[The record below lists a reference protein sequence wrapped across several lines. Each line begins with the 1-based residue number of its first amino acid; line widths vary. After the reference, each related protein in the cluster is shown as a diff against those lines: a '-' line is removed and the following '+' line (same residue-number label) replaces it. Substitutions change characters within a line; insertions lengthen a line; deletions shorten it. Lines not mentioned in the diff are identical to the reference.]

1 MDLDKRKTTDVRT
14 LVRMSA
20 FRFGARRKG
29 RSFDRGWAF
38 PRSRGLTLLEVL
50 LSLGLIAILLSALG
64 AAVDFHYRVV
74 QSARRQVEEAQLA
87 RALLERIAQDIRGA
101 VSYDPVNFE
110 ELIPGMVTQS
120 GSSNLSSL
128 AEEAGIDP
136 SLLSDSS
143 GGLSTSS
150 SESDWSSST
159 LPRSVPGLY
168 GGTDWIEVDVSRLPR
183 PDQLQSEYA
192 LSADGL
198 LVDRVSDVKTVAYF
212 VLSPEETINY
222 SFVSMPG
229 VSGFD
234 QRGGLVRRE
243 LDRAVTVYAAST
255 GELESVDQQL
265 QPIASEVAAIEFAYF
280 DGSSW
285 CDSWDS
291 DAEGSLPKAVE
302 IRLYIRSLQQPRS
315 MNGSTL
321 TGLSPIADTT
331 SANSGTSSL
340 GLLGDLSD
348 CRVYRT
354 VVYLP
359 AAHQTGLLGAT
370 ADSESEGEAGAS
382 ETGEEM
388 TPEEESQEEPPPEEM
403 PEGFEEGPGMGPGPG
418 GESGGGRGEDQ
429 GDRGRGGDRGGGR
442 GDRGEGRG
450 GPGFGGDR
458 GGEFGGRGPGEG
470 GGPGGF
476 EPGGPRGPGGP
487 GGGFGGDRGGGNSG
501 GPPGGF
507 GPGGGFGGGRP
518 GGGFGGG
525 GFGGGAGPSGGFAP
539 GGGGPPSGGFGGGG
553 FGGGSGGSA
562 GGRPSGGFA
571 PGGGFGGG
579 GFGGGAGPSGGFAPG
594 GAGPGGGGFGG
605 LPGGGGRQ

>member
-1 MDLDKRKTTDVRT
+1 MDSGKRQRGFVQPSRWSVALRLGGWKKYQRHQ
-14 LVRMSA
+14 
-20 FRFGARRKG
+20 ARG
-29 RSFDRGWAF
+29 RCCA
-38 PRSRGLTLLEVL
+38 RGLTLLEVL

-101 VSYDPVNFE
+101 VAYDPVNFE
-110 ELIPGMVTQS
+110 KLIPGLVTQS
-120 GSSNLSSL
+120 GSSGLSSL

-136 SLLSDSS
+136 SLFSDSGSDMSIS
-143 GGLSTSS
+143 GLAG
-150 SESDWSSST
+150 DWSSTT

-168 GGTDWIEVDVSRLPR
+168 GGADWIAVDVSRLPR
-183 PDQLQSEYA
+183 PDQLQSEYT

-198 LVDRVSDVKTVAYF
+198 LMDRVSDVKTVAYF

-229 VSGFD
+229 VVGFD
-234 QRGGLVRRE
+234 QQGGLVRRE
-243 LDRAVTVYAAST
+243 LDRAVTAYAATT

-291 DAEGSLPKAVE
+291 DANGSLPKAVE
-302 IRLYIRSLQQPRS
+302 IRLYIRSLQQSRS
-315 MNGSTL
+315 VNGNTIS
-321 TGLSPIADTT
+321 GLSPIAETT
-331 SANSGTSSL
+331 GSSTGVSSL

-359 AAHQTGLLGAT
+359 AAHETGLLGASSAGET
-370 ADSESEGEAGAS
+370 ESEGMSS

-388 TPEEESQEEPPPEEM
+388 SREEGEEEPPPEDSSE
-403 PEGFEEGPGMGPGPG
+403 EFEEGPGMGPGPG
-418 GESGGGRGEDQ
+418 GGPSGNRGDNEQGGSGRGRDGQ
-429 GDRGRGGDRGGGR
+429 DGR

-450 GPGFGGDR
+450 GR
-458 GGEFGGRGPGEG
+458 
-470 GGPGGF
+470 
-476 EPGGPRGPGGP
+476 
-487 GGGFGGDRGGGNSG
+487 GFGGDRGGGDFGGRRPGEAG

-507 GPGGGFGGGRP
+507 QPGGGPGGGFGRDQGGGGFGGNRGGGPPGGFPGSPGPGSSSGGGPGGPMGGRP
-518 GGGFGGG
+518 SGGFTPGGGLGGG
-525 GFGGGAGPSGGFAP
+525 GFGGGFGGGMGPGGGFAP
-539 GGGGPPSGGFGGGG
+539 GGGGPTGGAF
-553 FGGGSGGSA
+553 
-562 GGRPSGGFA
+562 
-571 PGGGFGGG
+571 PGGG
-579 GFGGGAGPSGGFAPG
+579 P
-594 GAGPGGGGFGG
+594 
-605 LPGGGGRQ
+605 RQ

>member
-1 MDLDKRKTTDVRT
+1 MDFGKRQLGFARPSRRGVLLRRGGWGKQRLDHVHGRR
-14 LVRMSA
+14 SA
-20 FRFGARRKG
+20 Y
-29 RSFDRGWAF
+29 
-38 PRSRGLTLLEVL
+38 GLTLLEVL

-101 VSYDPVNFE
+101 VAYDPVNFE
-110 ELIPGMVTQS
+110 ELIPGLVTQS
-120 GSSNLSSL
+120 GSSGLSSL

-136 SLLSDSS
+136 SLLLDSS
-143 GGLSTSS
+143 SDMSLSG

-168 GGTDWIEVDVSRLPR
+168 GGADWIEVDVSRLPR

-198 LVDRVSDVKTVAYF
+198 LMDRVSDVKTVAYF

-229 VSGFD
+229 VVGFD
-234 QRGGLVRRE
+234 QQGGLVRRE
-243 LDRAVTVYAAST
+243 LDRAVTAYAATT

-291 DAEGSLPKAVE
+291 DANGSLPKAVE
-302 IRLYIRSLQQPRS
+302 IRLYIRSLQQSRS
-315 MNGSTL
+315 LNGNMIS
-321 TGLSPIADTT
+321 GLSPVADTT
-331 SANSGTSSL
+331 GPSTGISSL

-359 AAHQTGLLGAT
+359 AAHQTGLLGASS
-370 ADSESEGEAGAS
+370 AEEAESEEMSSG
-382 ETGEEM
+382 TGEEM
-388 TPEEESQEEPPPEEM
+388 APEEEGEEEPP

-418 GESGGGRGEDQ
+418 GESGGDQ
-429 GDRGRGGDRGGGR
+429 GGGDRGDRGRGRDGRGDW
-442 GDRGEGRG
+442 GDRGER
-450 GPGFGGDR
+450 
-458 GGEFGGRGPGEG
+458 
-470 GGPGGF
+470 
-476 EPGGPRGPGGP
+476 
-487 GGGFGGDRGGGNSG
+487 GFGGDRGGGEFGGRRPGEAG

-507 GPGGGFGGGRP
+507 QPGSGPGGGFGRDQGGGGFGGGGFGGNRGGSAPGGFPGNFGPGSGFGGGQGGGFGGAPGGSMGGRPGGGFTP

-525 GFGGGAGPSGGFAP
+525 GFGGGMG
-539 GGGGPPSGGFGGGG
+539 
-553 FGGGSGGSA
+553 
-562 GGRPSGGFA
+562 
-571 PGGGFGGG
+571 PGGGFSPGSGGPPGG
-579 GFGGGAGPSGGFAPG
+579 GF
-594 GAGPGGGGFGG
+594 PGGG
-605 LPGGGGRQ
+605 PRQ